1 MHTASLRQ
9 DDLTSGIMNDADRS
23 AQRPTGKV
31 LVFLCLKISF
41 RQGLI
46 GRRQPSTRV
55 LSDKRLVNFLIHG
68 FFQTIGKRHS
78 AAIGPAGRAIDD
90 TCTVVRLHR
99 KIAWFPQRAFV
110 KKEVALSV
118 SFSILAASIRPFG
131 QRRKADA
138 TRIRRP

>member
-46 GRRQPSTRV
+46 GRRQPGTRV
-55 LSDKRLVNFLIHG
+55 LSDKRLENFLAHG
-68 FFQTIGKRHS
+68 VLSGHRQKEFHGDWACGPRH
-78 AAIGPAGRAIDD
+78 
-90 TCTVVRLHR
+90 
-99 KIAWFPQRAFV
+99 
-110 KKEVALSV
+110 
-118 SFSILAASIRPFG
+118 
-131 QRRKADA
+131 
-138 TRIRRP
+138 